1 MTGMGLEMM
10 QWGLL
15 EIKFDRIFLRVCMG
29 LDMRIYER
37 DIIQYGGCSLRR
49 VEGYHKE

>member
-29 LDMRIYER
+29 LDMRIYETSSNMAAVPL
-37 DIIQYGGCSLRR
+37 GG
-49 VEGYHKE
+49 